1 MKTVKRTVKR
11 QAQIG
16 EKIIITKRDNIFEPY
31 SVGSVL
37 TVQWRE
43 DFEMIHTEE
52 GFFVFDD
59 EYEVIV
65 EEYED
70 NILPPPTS
78 DKEMVDKLIEHF
90 LGKDWYSVNPMPREQ
105 VNTEAMQL
113 IMDKH
118 PTKKKRG

>member
-1 MKTVKRTVKR
+1 MKAVKTVKR
-11 QAQIG
+11 QAQVG
-16 EKIIITKRDNIFEPY
+16 DKIIITAKSSISDPY
-31 SVGSVL
+31 PLGSVFI
-37 TVQWRE
+37 VQWRE

-52 GFFVFDD
+52 GFFIFDD

-65 EEYED
+65 EADED
-70 NILPPPTS
+70 NMLPPPTS

-113 IMDKH
+113 IIDKH
-118 PTKKKRG
+118 PIKKKRG